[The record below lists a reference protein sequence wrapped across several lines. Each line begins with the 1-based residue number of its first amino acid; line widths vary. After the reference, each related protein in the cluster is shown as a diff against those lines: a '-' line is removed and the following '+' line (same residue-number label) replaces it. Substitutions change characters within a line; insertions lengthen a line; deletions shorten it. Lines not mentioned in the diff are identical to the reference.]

1 MVMVCTG
8 LGGSLSAG
16 RKHGDQPVFS
26 WEALKGVPR
35 QASWLQA
42 TDSASSGQS
51 LEFSE
56 VNSGVLVLTRS
67 DLALSSVKDPL
78 ADSALGRTSGSG
90 THVGLGGWSGDRR
103 S

>member
-1 MVMVCTG
+1 MVTNLCSHG
-8 LGGSLSAG
+8 KHSKGCPGRLPGS
-16 RKHGDQPVFS
+16 KPQT
-26 WEALKGVPR
+26 
-35 QASWLQA
+35 QY
-42 TDSASSGQS
+42 

-56 VNSGVLVLTRS
+56 VNSGALVLTWS